1 MWEPLKFDCLCVLG
15 GPQCVNSSRTT
26 LLLLGFGCNEYPTIE
41 STRKNMN
48 LLPMP
53 EAVDGIAAESWELST
68 LLNLIAI
75 ACLTWYILVI
85 VVQIIGIT
93 HL

>member
-1 MWEPLKFDCLCVLG
+1 ML
-15 GPQCVNSSRTT
+15 
-26 LLLLGFGCNEYPTIE
+26 
-41 STRKNMN
+41 
-48 LLPMP
+48 

-68 LLNLIAI
+68 LLKVIAS

-85 VVQIIGIT
+85 VVQITGIT

>member
-1 MWEPLKFDCLCVLG
+1 
-15 GPQCVNSSRTT
+15 
-26 LLLLGFGCNEYPTIE
+26 
-41 STRKNMN
+41 MN

-53 EAVDGIAAESWELST
+53 EAVDRIAAESWELST
-68 LLNLIAI
+68 ILKLIAS